1 MTPDETP
8 AAPLPPAAGATTNPA
23 APPVRRSRR
32 WLTVLLCALIFLA
45 GGVTG
50 AGAMAL
56 HTRQR
61 VMEAVRHP
69 ELVPE
74 RIVSR
79 LRRPLELDA
88 QQELQ
93 IRAILARR
101 QAALLEARAEAMA
114 KAAPEFEG
122 IETDIAAVLR
132 PDQMDMW
139 RKLYKKFLASGCRRI
154 RPGGW
159 SGNGPST

>member
-1 MTPDETP
+1 MSPGETP
-8 AAPLPPAAGATTNPA
+8 ATPATPVAPPA
-23 APPVRRSRR
+23 RRSRR

-45 GGVTG
+45 GSVTG

-56 HTRQR
+56 HTRKR
-61 VMEAVRHP
+61 VLEAVRHP
-69 ELVPE
+69 EVVPE

-101 QAALLEARAEAMA
+101 QAALLEARAEALA
-114 KAAPEFEG
+114 RAGPEFEG

-139 RKLYKKFLASGCRRI
+139 RKLYKKFLREWMPEKPIGRRDG
-154 RPGGW
+154 RADDLSELGY
-159 SGNGPST
+159 TR